1 MTVSSSI
8 GKHVSMIAQG
18 RVYQCSKKL
27 DFQLVLWARSSDILH
42 VRGHLL
48 LVLVNNVVRE

>member
-18 RVYQCSKKL
+18 LSVLKKL
-27 DFQLVLWARSSDILH
+27 DFQLVLWASSSDILH
-42 VRGHLL
+42 VMGHLL
-48 LVLVNNVVRE
+48 LVLVNNVVRG